1 MIKSELL
8 LPAGSLVKLKTAILY
23 GADAVYAGTPD
34 MCLRAQSKFSMEE
47 LKEGIDF
54 VHAHGKKIYLTLNLF
69 MHNRDVEKLPQFV
82 ETLRSLQPDGVLIAD
97 PGVFMFVKEH
107 APELN
112 LFVSTQANIC
122 SYQAVKFWQSQ
133 GAKLCVLGREVTF
146 EEMKEIREKCP
157 DIELECF
164 MHGAMCMS
172 YSGRCLISN
181 YLADRSA
188 NQGKCAHCCRWHYKL
203 HLRLKDGTVKEIE
216 INEDNKNA
224 FEFLLEEEFRP
235 GEYFEVMEDENGG
248 YMLNSKDMCL
258 MPRLPDLLDIGMD
271 SLKVEGRNKTEYYAA
286 IVARTYRQAIDDYY
300 HDPKNWN
307 FEKYMDDLYTLQNR
321 GYCLGFH
328 DGKLTEIS
336 QNYEYTRTLG
346 EWLFAGS
353 IIEWQGDE
361 AVFEVRN
368 FIDQNEFIEFLVPNS
383 LDNIRLTFSEFED
396 AENGNITTKVSAG
409 QGKKIR
415 IKPSDWENAR
425 FCHSKDRCDQPI
437 TSLSMEEIKKLLPQY
452 VIARKPA
459 ALTDENQTMLN
470 HKKCEFD
477 KLIKQK

>member
-1 MIKSELL
+1 MQKKSELL

-47 LKEGIDF
+47 LKKGIEF
-54 VHAHGKKIYLTLNLF
+54 VHQHGKKIYLTLNLF
-69 MHNRDVEKLPQFV
+69 MHNRDVEKLPTFI
-82 ETLRSLQPDGVLIAD
+82 ETLRSLKPDGVLIAD
-97 PGVFMFVKEH
+97 PGVFQFVKDH

-122 SYQAVKFWQSQ
+122 SWQAVKFWQNQ

-146 EEMKEIREKCP
+146 AEMQEIRKECP

-203 HLRLKDGTVKEIE
+203 HLRLKDGTIKEITIDE
-216 INEDNKNA
+216 NNRDS

-235 GEYFEVMEDENGG
+235 GEFFEVVEDEHGG

-258 MPRLPDLLDIGMD
+258 MPRLDDLLKIGMD

-286 IVARTYRQAIDDYY
+286 IVARTYRQAIDDWYKSPQTWDY
-300 HDPKNWN
+300 N
-307 FEKYMDDLYTLQNR
+307 KYMDDLHTLQNR

-328 DGKLTEIS
+328 DGQLTNIS

-346 EWLFAGS
+346 DWLFAGS
-353 IIEWQGDE
+353 IIEWQGDD
-361 AVFEVRN
+361 AIFEVRN
-368 FIDQNEFIEFLVPNS
+368 YITQDEFIEFLIPGS
-383 LDNIRLTFSEFED
+383 LENIRLSLNNFED
-396 AENGNITTKVSAG
+396 ADNGEVTAKVSAG

-415 IKPSDWENAR
+415 IKPQSWD
-425 FCHSKDRCDQPI
+425 KPI
-437 TSLSMEEIKKLLPQY
+437 AEIKKLLPQY
-452 VIARKPA
+452 VIARKLSP
-459 ALTDENQTMLN
+459 LQGENNKMLQ
-470 HKKCEFD
+470 HKKEEFCELCQD
-477 KLIKQK
+477 K

>member
-1 MIKSELL
+1 MQHKSELL
-8 LPAGSLVKLKTAILY
+8 LPAGSLTKLKTAILY

-34 MCLRAQSKFSMEE
+34 MCLRAQSKISMED
-47 LKEGIDF
+47 LKEGIEF
-54 VHAHGKKIYLTLNLF
+54 VHALGKKIYLTLNLF
-69 MHNRDVEKLPQFV
+69 MHNRDVEKLPVFV
-82 ETLRSLQPDGVLIAD
+82 ETLRELKPDGVLIAD
-97 PGVFMFVKEH
+97 PGVFQFVQDN

-122 SYQAVKFWQSQ
+122 SAQAVKFWQRQ

-146 EEMKEIREKCP
+146 EEMKEIREQCP

-203 HLRLKDGTVKEIE
+203 HLKLKDGTIKELIIDE
-216 INEDNKNA
+216 NNKDS

-235 GEYFEVMEDENGG
+235 GEFFEVVEDEHGG

-258 MPRLPDLLDIGMD
+258 MPRLDDLLRIGMD

-286 IVARTYRQAIDDYY
+286 IVARTYRQAIDDWYESPETWDY
-300 HDPKNWN
+300 Q
-307 FEKYMDDLYTLQNR
+307 KYMADLDTLQNR

-328 DGKLTEIS
+328 DGALTNIS

-346 EWLFAGS
+346 DWLFAGS
-353 IIEWQGDE
+353 IVEWQDDE
-361 AVFEVRN
+361 AIFEVRN
-368 FIDQNEFIEFLVPNS
+368 FINSGEFIEFLIPGS
-383 LDNIRLTFSEFED
+383 LNNLHLTLNEFED
-396 AENGNITTKVSAG
+396 AKTGEITTKVSAG
-409 QGKKIR
+409 QEKKIR
-415 IKPSDWENAR
+415 IRPENWGR
-425 FCHSKDRCDQPI
+425 SI
-437 TSLSMEEIKKLLPQY
+437 EEIKQLLPELT
-452 VIARKPA
+452 IARKPSA
-459 ALTDENQTMLN
+459 VSGDNATMLQ
-470 HKKCEFD
+470 HKKDEFCQLCQE
-477 KLIKQK
+477 K

>member
-1 MIKSELL
+1 MLDKAELL
-8 LPAGSLVKLKTAILY
+8 LPAGSLVKLKTAVLY

-34 MCLRAQSKFSMEE
+34 MCLRAQSKFTMEE
-47 LKEGIDF
+47 LKEGIEF

-69 MHNRDVEKLPQFV
+69 MHNHDVEKLPTFI
-82 ETLRSLQPDGVLIAD
+82 ETLRHLQPDGVLIAD
-97 PGVFMFVKEH
+97 PGVFQYVKDN

-122 SYQAVKFWQSQ
+122 SWQAVKFWQNQ

-157 DIELECF
+157 DILLECF

-203 HLRLKDGTVKEIE
+203 HLRLKDGTIKELVIDE
-216 INEDNKNA
+216 HNKDS

-235 GEYFEVMEDENGG
+235 GEYFEVMEDEHGG

-258 MPRLPDLLDIGMD
+258 MPRLPDLLSIGMD

-286 IVARTYRQAIDDYY
+286 IVARTYRQAIDDWYAAPDTWDY
-300 HDPKNWN
+300 N
-307 FEKYMDDLYTLQNR
+307 KYMPDLYTLQNR

-328 DGKLTEIS
+328 DGKLTNIS

-346 EWLFAGS
+346 DWLFAGS
-353 IIEWQGDE
+353 IVEWQGDD
-361 AVFEVRN
+361 AIFEIRN
-368 FIDQNEFIEFLVPNS
+368 YINSGEEIEFLMPNS
-383 LDNIRLTFSEFED
+383 LENIKLKLEEFED
-396 AENGNITTKVSAG
+396 AVTGEKTPKVSAG
-409 QGKKIR
+409 QEKKIR
-415 IKPSDWENAR
+415 IKPNSWNR
-425 FCHSKDRCDQPI
+425 PI
-437 TSLSMEEIKKLLPQY
+437 AEIKKLLPQY
-452 VIARKPA
+452 VIARKFAPIQG
-459 ALTDENQTMLN
+459 ENATMLN
-470 HKKCEFD
+470 HKKAEFD
-477 KLIKQK
+477 ILCKNK

>member
-1 MIKSELL
+1 MLNKAELL

-34 MCLRAQSKFSMEE
+34 MCLRAQSKFSLDE
-47 LKEGIDF
+47 LKEGIEF
-54 VHAHGKKIYLTLNLF
+54 VHMHGKKIYLTLNLF
-69 MHNRDVEKLPQFV
+69 MHNRDVDKLPTFV
-82 ETLRSLQPDGVLIAD
+82 ETLRQLKPDGVLIAD
-97 PGVFMFVKEH
+97 PGVFQYVKDN

-122 SYQAVKFWQSQ
+122 SWQAVKFWQNQ
-133 GAKLCVLGREVTF
+133 GAKLCVLGREVTY

-157 DIELECF
+157 DILLECF

-203 HLRLKDGTVKEIE
+203 HLRLKDGTIKEIDIDE
-216 INEDNKNA
+216 NNKDS

-235 GEYFEVMEDENGG
+235 GEYFEVVEDEHGG

-258 MPRLPDLLDIGMD
+258 MPRLDDLLKIGMD

-286 IVARTYRQAIDDYY
+286 IVARTYRQAIDDWYAA
-300 HDPKNWN
+300 PQNWDYN
-307 FEKYMDDLYTLQNR
+307 KYIDDLYTLQNR

-328 DGKLTEIS
+328 DGKLTNIS

-346 EWLFAGS
+346 DWLFAGS
-353 IIEWQGDE
+353 IVEWQGDE

-368 FIDQNEFIEFLVPNS
+368 YMNGGEFIEFLIPGTLENF
-383 LDNIRLTFSEFED
+383 RLTLDMFED
-396 AENGNITTKVSAG
+396 ADTGEVSSKVSAG

-415 IKPSDWENAR
+415 IRPQAWNKPIDEV
-425 FCHSKDRCDQPI
+425 
-437 TSLSMEEIKKLLPQY
+437 KKLLPQY

-459 ALTDENQTMLN
+459 PLQGTNGEMLHRKKDEFCLLCNKN
-470 HKKCEFD
+470 
-477 KLIKQK
+477 

>member
-1 MIKSELL
+1 MLDKAELL

-34 MCLRAQSKFSMEE
+34 MCLRSQSKFSIED
-47 LKEGIDF
+47 LKEGIEF
-54 VHAHGKKIYLTLNLF
+54 VHQHGKKIYLTLNLF

-82 ETLRSLQPDGVLIAD
+82 DTLRQLKPDGVLIAD
-97 PGVFMFVKEH
+97 PGVFQYVKDN

-122 SYQAVKFWQSQ
+122 SYQSVKFWQRQ

-157 DIELECF
+157 DILLECF

-203 HLRLKDGTVKEIE
+203 HLRLKDGSIKEIE
-216 INEDNKNA
+216 INEKNKDA

-235 GEYFEVMEDENGG
+235 GEYFEVIEDEHGG

-258 MPRLPDLLDIGMD
+258 MPRLPDLLNIGMD

-300 HDPKNWN
+300 NSPNTWN
-307 FEKYMDDLYTLQNR
+307 YEKYMDDLYTLQNR

-328 DGKLTEIS
+328 DGKLTNIS

-346 EWLFAGS
+346 DWLFAGS
-353 IIEWQGDE
+353 IIEWQGDD

-368 FIDQNEFIEFLVPNS
+368 YIDKGEFIEFLIPES
-383 LDNIRLTFSEFED
+383 LENIRLTLTEFTD
-396 AENGNITTKVSAG
+396 AETGETTEKVSAG

-415 IKPSDWENAR
+415 IPATAFGRSAD
-425 FCHSKDRCDQPI
+425 
-437 TSLSMEEIKKLLPQY
+437 EIKKLLPQY
-452 VIARKPA
+452 VIARKLSP
-459 ALTDENQTMLN
+459 LKGENAEMLK
-470 HKKCEFD
+470 HKKSEFCELCG
-477 KLIKQK
+477 K

>member
-1 MIKSELL
+1 MLPKAELL

-34 MCLRAQSKFSMEE
+34 MCLRAQSKFTLEE
-47 LKEGIDF
+47 LQEGIEF

-69 MHNRDVEKLPQFV
+69 MHNRDVEKLPTFV
-82 ETLRSLQPDGVLIAD
+82 DTLRQLKPDGVLIAD
-97 PGVFMFVKEH
+97 PGVFQFVKEH

-122 SYQAVKFWQSQ
+122 SAQAVKFWLKQ

-146 EEMKEIREKCP
+146 EEMKQIREQCP
-157 DIELECF
+157 DILLECF

-203 HLRLKDGTVKEIE
+203 HIRLKDGTIKDIE
-216 INEDNKNA
+216 INENNRKD
-224 FEFLLEEEFRP
+224 FEFAVEEDFRP
-235 GEYFEVMEDENGG
+235 GEYYEIVEDEHGG

-258 MPRLPDLLDIGMD
+258 MPRLPDLLSIGMD

-286 IVARTYRQAIDDYY
+286 IVARTYRQAIDDWYR
-300 HDPKNWN
+300 DSQNWN
-307 FEKYMDDLYTLQNR
+307 AEKYMDDLYTLQNR

-328 DGKLTEIS
+328 DGKLTNIS

-346 EWLFAGS
+346 DWLFAGS
-353 IIEWQGDE
+353 IVEWQGDD
-361 AVFEVRN
+361 AIFEIRN
-368 FIDQNEFIEFLVPNS
+368 YINSGEFIEFLLPNG
-383 LDNIRLTFSEFED
+383 LNNLRLTLTEFED
-396 AENGNITTKVSAG
+396 AVSGEITPRVSAG
-409 QGKKIR
+409 EGKKIR
-415 IKPSDWENAR
+415 LRPQVWN
-425 FCHSKDRCDQPI
+425 QPI
-437 TSLSMEEIKKLLPQY
+437 AEIKKLLPQY
-452 VIARKPA
+452 VIARKFSP
-459 ALTDENQTMLN
+459 LQGEQREMLDR
-470 HKKCEFD
+470 KKQEFE
-477 KLIKQK
+477 LLQQKITN